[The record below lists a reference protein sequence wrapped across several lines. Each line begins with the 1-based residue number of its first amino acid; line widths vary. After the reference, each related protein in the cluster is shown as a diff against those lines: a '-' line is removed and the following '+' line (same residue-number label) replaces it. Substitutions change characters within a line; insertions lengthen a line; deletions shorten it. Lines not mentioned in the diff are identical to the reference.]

1 MSDPSRTDVT
11 REQAEEAVRTLLR
24 WAGEDPA
31 REGLLDTPKRVV
43 KAYRDWFSGY
53 DEDPGE
59 YLRRTFEEVEGYDEL
74 VVLRGIEFES
84 HCEHHMAPIIG
95 RAHVGYLPTARWSA
109 SASWRAWSTASR
121 GASRCRKSSPRR
133 SPTASQDT
141 LQPRGVGVVID
152 ASHECMTTR
161 GVHKRGVSMVTSQML
176 GTFRE
181 DARTRAEFLR
191 FIDIDGGTL
200 MRAALA
206 TVAALACCWRP
217 CVQRRAPSTISA
229 YLRLFDTNGDGRVSL
244 REYQAHMSA
253 RLRRHGSQQ
262 RRHHRSGRATA
273 RPASPR
279 RRSPRASIRR
289 NLAAAFHRQDTNH
302 DGFLDAR
309 ELAAPPR

>member
-1 MSDPSRTDVT
+1 MNDPSKSDVT
-11 REQAEEAVRTLLR
+11 REQAEDAVRTLLS

-53 DEDPGE
+53 EEDPGE

-95 RAHVGYLPTARWSA
+95 RAHVGYLPNKKVVGISKLARVVDGFARRFQVQEKLTAQIA
-109 SASWRAWSTASR
+109 N
-121 GASRCRKSSPRR
+121 CIC
-133 SPTASQDT
+133 DT

-191 FIDIDGGTL
+191 FIDIDG
-200 MRAALA
+200 
-206 TVAALACCWRP
+206 
-217 CVQRRAPSTISA
+217 
-229 YLRLFDTNGDGRVSL
+229 
-244 REYQAHMSA
+244 H
-253 RLRRHGSQQ
+253 
-262 RRHHRSGRATA
+262 
-273 RPASPR
+273 
-279 RRSPRASIRR
+279 
-289 NLAAAFHRQDTNH
+289 
-302 DGFLDAR
+302 
-309 ELAAPPR
+309 